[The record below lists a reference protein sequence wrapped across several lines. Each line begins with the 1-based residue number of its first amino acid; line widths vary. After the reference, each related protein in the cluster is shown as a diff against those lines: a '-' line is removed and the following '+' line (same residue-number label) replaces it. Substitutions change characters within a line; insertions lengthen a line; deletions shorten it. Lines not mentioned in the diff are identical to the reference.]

1 MISKDEASHLKKIG
15 TVTLTLPILLVFCKD
30 KMKKSVQNNFVKKK
44 KFLIGAI
51 NTNETGLILFILIK
65 RTSYNQMVYI

>member
-30 KMKKSVQNNFVKKK
+30 KMKKSVQDNFVKKK
-44 KFLIGAI
+44 
-51 NTNETGLILFILIK
+51 EVP
-65 RTSYNQMVYI
+65 YWCY